1 MRPDRPAA
9 RRRTR
14 AVGLALSLTLTLAL
28 TLTCG
33 LMLGC
38 SSEPGVDGL
47 QCPNDLPASCPAAM
61 PSYQNDVMQI
71 VQRGCVG
78 CHSATGVEYN
88 RPLDTY
94 SALYAQRQGVLTQI
108 YGCRMPPAGA
118 PPLTSAERQQ
128 ILTWLVCK
136 SPNN

>member
-1 MRPDRPAA
+1 MRPAQPATSH
-9 RRRTR
+9 RVR
-14 AVGLALSLTLTLAL
+14 AAAPPLMLAL
-28 TLTCG
+28 TLASG

-38 SSEPGVDGL
+38 SSEPGVDGTL
-47 QCPNDLPASCPAAM
+47 QCPNDLPPSCPAAV
-61 PSYQNDVMQI
+61 PSYQNEVMQI
-71 VQRGCVG
+71 VQRGCVS
-78 CHSATGVEYN
+78 CHSATGVEPN

-94 SALYAQRQGVLTQI
+94 SSLYAQRQGVLTQI

-118 PPLTSAERQQ
+118 PPLTPAERQQ

>member
-1 MRPDRPAA
+1 MRPPRPATS
-9 RRRTR
+9 RRVR
-14 AVGLALSLTLTLAL
+14 AAGSPLTWALALAS
-28 TLTCG
+28 G
-33 LMLGC
+33 LLLGC
-38 SSEPGVDGL
+38 SSEPGVDGSP
-47 QCPNDLPASCPAAM
+47 QCPNDLPASCPATV

-71 VQRGCVG
+71 VQRGCAS
-78 CHSATGVEYN
+78 CHSATGVEFN

-94 SALYAQRQGVLTQI
+94 SALYSQRQGVLTQI

-128 ILTWLVCK
+128 ILTWLVCQ